1 MKKGGESQRE
11 AKKEKEAL
19 KLSSQKTGVS
29 SETSHIE
36 ARAPTATMLERR
48 EPWSED
54 EAWRHVWE
62 EASKVE
68 VRKREGFGSHEEVA
82 KASLLMDESMVLGK
96 ES

>member
-1 MKKGGESQRE
+1 
-11 AKKEKEAL
+11 
-19 KLSSQKTGVS
+19 
-29 SETSHIE
+29 
-36 ARAPTATMLERR
+36 MLERK
-48 EPWSED
+48 EPWSDD

-68 VRKREGFGSHEEVA
+68 VRKREGFGSHEGVA